1 VKDEEVIGAAEA
13 DAEETGALEATETE
27 TDPRNG
33 NWEVCH
39 KNKE

>member
-1 VKDEEVIGAAEA
+1 MKDEEVIGTAEA
-13 DAEETGALEATETE
+13 EAEETGALEATETE

-33 NWEVCH
+33 KWEVCH